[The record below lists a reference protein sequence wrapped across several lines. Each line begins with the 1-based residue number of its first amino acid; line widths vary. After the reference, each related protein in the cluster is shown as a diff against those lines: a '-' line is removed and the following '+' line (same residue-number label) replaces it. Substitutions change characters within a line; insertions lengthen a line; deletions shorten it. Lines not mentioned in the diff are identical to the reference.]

1 MNITL
6 SGEQFDQI
14 IEQANGVFVPVSK
27 VESQVACMPEVD
39 NEGVKLRPCLF
50 DDEEV
55 FIGAGEETPL
65 LDVIKDLCVHYYE
78 PDHDAIDELVKNV
91 MLSELRESIRYIEE
105 YKGWR

>member
-6 SGEQFDQI
+6 SYEQLDSI
-14 IEQANGVFVPVSK
+14 IEQMEGVLVPVSSI
-27 VESQVACMPEVD
+27 ESQVSCLPEVD
-39 NEGVKLRPCLF
+39 REGIKLRPCLF

-78 PDHDAIDELVKNV
+78 PDHDAIEELVKDV
-91 MLSELRESIRYIEE
+91 MLSELREAIRYIEE
-105 YKGWR
+105 YKG